1 MRGLFCCT
9 RPRQLLTARAEP
21 KKLQPMSDGFEA
33 VLCGNSFLQFLG
45 KTFFQFDNVRTAGAD
60 KVMMM
65 SVVAFVEQ
73 LELSGASPEIESFDH
88 FHLLQQM
95 HGAVDG
101 REIAVVQFLLNLPDA
116 QRPGIAPK
124 DFEDRLTLP
133 SNLP

>member
-33 VLCGNSFLQFLG
+33 VLCGNSFFQFLG
-45 KTFFQFDNVRTAGAD
+45 KTFFQFHDVRTAGAD

-65 SVVAFVEQ
+65 SIVAFVEQ

-101 REIAVVQFLLNLPDA
+101 REIAAV
-116 QRPGIAPK
+116 
-124 DFEDRLTLP
+124 
-133 SNLP
+133 